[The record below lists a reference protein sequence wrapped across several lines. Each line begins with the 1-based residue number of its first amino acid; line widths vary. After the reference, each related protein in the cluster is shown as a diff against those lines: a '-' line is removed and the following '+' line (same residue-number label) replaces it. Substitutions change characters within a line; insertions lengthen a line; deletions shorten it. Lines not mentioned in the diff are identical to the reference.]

1 MRRALLAVAVVGG
14 CHKDAPP
21 APAPPP
27 NTPDAPIRAMTA
39 APEAFG
45 SGEHASM
52 RRGTLPLTPPMQF
65 ALLGTDGVYDEEFQM
80 VAFDLN
86 RDGTLDTS
94 SLDSDEL
101 IHNFEKHVTIDGRS
115 YDLAVDHGGNSL
127 TLRPL
132 PNPLPPRIALKVGAP
147 APDFTASTLEGGTIE
162 LSKLR
167 GKTVVLDFWSKSC
180 TPCLRSLPM
189 IETLPAKGFEVISVA
204 DADGG
209 DVTELVKGHPG
220 HHVVDVGQVQS
231 LYRVDRFPTYFLVGK
246 DGTIACARCGF
257 PQIQDATP

>member
-1 MRRALLAVAVVGG
+1 MPRALLLAAVFAAGA
-14 CHKDAPP
+14 CHEDAPPTPAPAP
-21 APAPPP
+21 APAPPSP
-27 NTPDAPIRAMTA
+27 STPLTATTAPA
-39 APEAFG
+39 EAFG
-45 SGEHASM
+45 SGSHATL

-65 ALLGTDGVYDEEFQM
+65 ELLGTDGVYDEEFQM

-115 YDLAVDHGGNSL
+115 YDLAIDHRGDSL

-132 PNPLPPRIALKVGAP
+132 AKPLPPRIALHPGAP
-147 APDFTASTLEGGTIE
+147 APDFTATTLEGGTIE
-162 LSKLR
+162 LSQLR

-209 DVTELVKGHPG
+209 DVT
-220 HHVVDVGQVQS
+220 
-231 LYRVDRFPTYFLVGK
+231 
-246 DGTIACARCGF
+246 
-257 PQIQDATP
+257 